1 MHNLK
6 NTKQTPEQVYADL
19 VFMLQQSCLIEHEQN
34 HGKISDLRRKYG
46 ISFTNTDYTN
56 NR

>member
-46 ISFTNTDYTN
+46 ISFTNTN